1 MKVTKISNDQK
12 SKSLYYLLKLNV
24 QFKIKFKCREAVENY
39 QYRYSGHVVQDKP
52 AAILSPV
59 TL

>member
-12 SKSLYYLLKLNV
+12 SKSLYFLLKFNV

-39 QYRYSGHVVQDKP
+39 Q
-52 AAILSPV
+52 
-59 TL
+59 